1 MSVEVHG
8 KRFLGRNHNP
18 IGIGHISQQGDGFA
32 RLDLVNGRRQAL
44 IVSLSNGCNCI
55 VRCQASHRVHV
66 IFLFHAHIAIPGEG
80 THITGK
86 STAGNLRRRSVCR
99 SVHRAIRARE
109 AAAGNGQLSLVH
121 RQTAVTTVDHS
132 PLIRVERAA
141 TDAGYIPVHHRVLCH
156 VFKDASGNRQIT
168 IIVVFNGVDPAGKG
182 ATVNGQLGISLICRF
197 FVGLSSSC
205 TVLPAVGH

>member
-99 SVHRAIRARE
+99 SAHRAIRARE
-109 AAAGNGQLSLVH
+109 A
-121 RQTAVTTVDHS
+121 
-132 PLIRVERAA
+132 AA